1 MGSRECGFESRS
13 PYICSV
19 HLKVRIQDFHSCHSG
34 SNPGPSTIPCCRIEL
49 LQNVDLKILYSLITG
64 INGDIILIGQVVSLS
79 SWRYGFDSRYP
90 YKVHIPDRWVKLALE
105 IWVIRNLPH
114 ITCWS
119 CHNRVRIKKNSHRL
133 KLKYIGRDGTE
144 LYLCAYLNAKR

>member
-1 MGSRECGFESRS
+1 MVKVRDLGSRECGFESRP

-64 INGDIILIGQVVSLS
+64 INFINQGIF
-79 SWRYGFDSRYP
+79 YGSIDY
-90 YKVHIPDRWVKLALE
+90 Y
-105 IWVIRNLPH
+105 
-114 ITCWS
+114 
-119 CHNRVRIKKNSHRL
+119 
-133 KLKYIGRDGTE
+133 
-144 LYLCAYLNAKR
+144 